1 MEIAHPYCSGLDI
14 HKKDVKACLITTGQ
28 DGEVRKVIRTYPTKT
43 ADLLQ
48 MRDWLKEAGCT
59 CIAMESTGVYWKP
72 IYNLLEGEFELL
84 VVNPQYVKALRGHK
98 TDVKDAEWI
107 ADLLWLGRLKASF
120 IPSADQRAF
129 RELTRYRTR
138 LVEERAREVNRL
150 QKTLEDTNI
159 KLGDVVSD
167 VLGKAARLI
176 LEAMVNGETDP
187 HRLALFAVGRVRAS
201 QEQLEAALTGKVNA
215 HHRFML
221 GEHLKQIENLDAAI
235 KRVSQQ
241 ITDRFGGHDADPNT
255 EKPSCPKSTE
265 ERTQPLKQTQE
276 SASSCTSGHMVG
288 HDEITEQACTAHKR
302 EAGIQADRDEDM
314 QRAIQAT
321 SPLASCKAAEPLSWS
336 KAIQLLRGIP
346 GISERAAQGILAEI
360 GLDMRQFP
368 SARHF
373 ASWAGVCPG
382 NNESAGKRFSGKTRQ
397 GNPWLR
403 RLLVQAAHAAAHCKN
418 SYLATQYRRIASR
431 RGAKRAAMAIAHSI
445 LVIIYHVLLEQ
456 KPYHDLGSNFFDER
470 DRQAV
475 EKGLVRRLERLGYR
489 VDLQPLPLPDLQPL
503 PQVG

>member
-1 MEIAHPYCSGLDI
+1 MEIVHPYCSGLDI
-14 HKKDVKACLITTGQ
+14 HKKDVKACLITTGP
-28 DGEVRKVIRTYPTKT
+28 DGEVHKEIRTYPTKT

-48 MRDWLKEAGCT
+48 MRDWLKGAGCT
-59 CIAMESTGVYWKP
+59 CVAMESTGVYWKP
-72 IYNLLEGEFELL
+72 IYNLLEGDFELL

-120 IPSADQRAF
+120 IPSADQREL

-150 QKTLEDTNI
+150 QKTLEDTNL

-176 LEAMVNGETDP
+176 LEAMVKGETDP
-187 HRLALFAVGRVRAS
+187 RRLASFAVGRVRAS

-235 KRVSQQ
+235 KRVSQA
-241 ITDRFGGHDADPNT
+241 IADRFGKPETDPTT
-255 EKPSCPKSTE
+255 EQPESTEPKE
-265 ERTQPLKQTQE
+265 ERTETTKQTQE
-276 SASSCTSGHMVG
+276 AASSCKSDHVVGRSGQVSSSERG
-288 HDEITEQACTAHKR
+288 AQGTQA
-302 EAGIQADRDEDM
+302 QRDEDV
-314 QRAIQAT
+314 QRAIQANEA
-321 SPLASCKAAEPLSWS
+321 LACCKAPEPLSWY
-336 KAIQLLRGIP
+336 KAMQLLRSIP

-360 GLDMRQFP
+360 GLNMCQFP
-368 SARHF
+368 SARHL

-403 RLLVQAAHAAAHCKN
+403 RLLVQAAHAAAHSKT

-431 RGAKRAAMAIAHSI
+431 RGAKRAAMAVAHSI

-456 KPYHDLGSNFFDER
+456 KPYQDLGSNFFDER

-489 VDLQPLPLPDLQPL
+489 VDLQPLPQADLQPL
-503 PQVG
+503 PQAG

>member
-1 MEIAHPYCSGLDI
+1 MEIVHPYCSGLDI

-28 DGEVRKVIRTYPTKT
+28 DGEVHKEIRTYPTKMQ
-43 ADLLQ
+43 DLLQ

-120 IPSADQRAF
+120 IPSKDQRAL

-167 VLGKAARLI
+167 VLGKAARMI
-176 LEAMVNGETDP
+176 LQALADGETDP
-187 HRLALFAVGRVRAS
+187 HRLASCAVGRVRAS

-221 GEHLKQIENLDAAI
+221 GEHLKQIDNLDAAI

-241 ITDRFGGHDADPNT
+241 ISDRFGEPDAHAST
-255 EKPSCPKSTE
+255 EKPSSPEPKEDRTE
-265 ERTQPLKQTQE
+265 TPKQPQE
-276 SASSCTSGHMVG
+276 AASSCASGHVVE
-288 HDEITEQACTAHKR
+288 HDEITEQVSTAGKAQR
-302 EAGIQADRDEDM
+302 MQAQRDEDV
-314 QRAIQAT
+314 QRAIQTT
-321 SPLASCKAAEPLSWS
+321 STLASCRAAEPLSWS

-360 GLDMRQFP
+360 GLNMRQFP

-382 NNESAGKRFSGKTRQ
+382 
-397 GNPWLR
+397 
-403 RLLVQAAHAAAHCKN
+403 
-418 SYLATQYRRIASR
+418 
-431 RGAKRAAMAIAHSI
+431 
-445 LVIIYHVLLEQ
+445 
-456 KPYHDLGSNFFDER
+456 
-470 DRQAV
+470 
-475 EKGLVRRLERLGYR
+475 
-489 VDLQPLPLPDLQPL
+489 
-503 PQVG
+503 

>member
-1 MEIAHPYCSGLDI
+1 M
-14 HKKDVKACLITTGQ
+14 
-28 DGEVRKVIRTYPTKT
+28 
-43 ADLLQ
+43 
-48 MRDWLKEAGCT
+48 
-59 CIAMESTGVYWKP
+59 
-72 IYNLLEGEFELL
+72 
-84 VVNPQYVKALRGHK
+84 
-98 TDVKDAEWI
+98 
-107 ADLLWLGRLKASF
+107 
-120 IPSADQRAF
+120 
-129 RELTRYRTR
+129 
-138 LVEERAREVNRL
+138 
-150 QKTLEDTNI
+150 
-159 KLGDVVSD
+159 
-167 VLGKAARLI
+167 
-176 LEAMVNGETDP
+176 
-187 HRLALFAVGRVRAS
+187 
-201 QEQLEAALTGKVNA
+201 
-215 HHRFML
+215 
-221 GEHLKQIENLDAAI
+221 
-235 KRVSQQ
+235 SQQ
-241 ITDRFGGHDADPNT
+241 ISDRFGAPDADAST
-255 EKPSCPKSTE
+255 EKPSCPEPKE
-265 ERTQPLKQTQE
+265 ERTEPVKQTQE
-276 SASSCTSGHMVG
+276 SASSCTSSQVVG
-288 HDEITEQACTAHKR
+288 HDAIIEQVSTTDKR
-302 EAGIQADRDEDM
+302 EAGAQQMQAHRDEDV

-321 SPLASCKAAEPLSWS
+321 STLACCRAAEPLSWS

-382 NNESAGKRFSGKTRQ
+382 NNESGGKRFSGKTRQ